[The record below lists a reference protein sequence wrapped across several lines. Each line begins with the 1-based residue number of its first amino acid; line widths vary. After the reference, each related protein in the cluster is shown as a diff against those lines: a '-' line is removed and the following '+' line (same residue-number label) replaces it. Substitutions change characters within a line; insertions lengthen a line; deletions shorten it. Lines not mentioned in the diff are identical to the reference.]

1 MPLLQ
6 VLGSSALLLLG
17 ALLANAA
24 ESWPEFR
31 GPTGQGHAAAAKLP
45 TEWSETKNIQWKTPL
60 PGKGWS
66 SPVAADGVIWL
77 TAAIDSPLTEE
88 QKKEKLKSNTGD
100 QPLNVAGHV
109 DLYVLGIDQQTG
121 KLLHQV
127 KVLGV
132 DDPQWIHTLNSYA
145 SPTPVLEN
153 GKLYCHFGALGNVCF
168 DTKSLQNVWT
178 NSELQIMHENGPGST
193 PVIWG
198 GLMIFHC
205 DGSDIQY
212 IAALD
217 KQTGK
222 IAWKTP
228 RTGEMH
234 NNPQLK
240 KAYGTPLIVRQTEGN
255 TTREILLSPA
265 ANWLYAYDPATGREL
280 WKLNYGTLGF
290 SIVPRPVM
298 GNGLFYLCTTYMK
311 SELLAVK
318 LPALN
323 EAAAEP
329 VIAWRH
335 KKSVPNIPSPLLVG
349 DEIYF
354 VHDNGVATCL
364 DAASG
369 KEAWS
374 ERLGGK
380 YCSSP
385 VYADGKIYLSSREGQ
400 TLVIKPGKKF
410 EKLATNSLDGEI
422 MASSMVLDNSLFIRT
437 DKALYRIGETPVTPK

>member
-1 MPLLQ
+1 MNLRLRYTPGLFLFI
-6 VLGSSALLLLG
+6 LFACSAI
-17 ALLANAA
+17 AA

-31 GPTGQGHAAAAKLP
+31 GPTGQGHAGAAKLP
-45 TEWSETKNIQWKTPL
+45 TEWSETKNVEWKTEL

-77 TAAIDSPLTEE
+77 TAAIDTPLNEE
-88 QKKEKLKSNTGD
+88 QKKEKLKKNTGD
-100 QPLNVAGHV
+100 QPLNAAGHI
-109 DLYVLGIDQQTG
+109 DLFVLGIDQQTG

-132 DDPQWIHTLNSYA
+132 DEPQWIHTLNSYA
-145 SPTPVLEN
+145 SPTPVLSE
-153 GKLYCHFGALGNVCF
+153 GKLYCHFGAFGNVCF

-178 NSELQIMHENGPGST
+178 NNELQIMHENGPGST
-193 PVIWG
+193 PVLWG

-205 DGSDIQY
+205 DGSDVQY

-222 IAWKTP
+222 VAWKTP

-240 KAYGTPLIVRQTEGN
+240 KAYGTPLIVRQTEGTN
-255 TTREILLSPA
+255 SREILLSPA

-298 GNGLFYLCTTYMK
+298 GDGLLYMCTTYMK
-311 SELLAVK
+311 SELLAVR
-318 LPALN
+318 LPTISDPAS
-323 EAAAEP
+323 EP
-329 VIAWRH
+329 TIVWRH

-349 DEIYF
+349 DEIYI

-364 DAASG
+364 DAATG
-369 KEAWS
+369 KEHWT

-385 VYADGKIYLSSREGQ
+385 LYADGKIYLSSREGN

-410 EKLATNSLDGEI
+410 EKLSSNQLEGEI
-422 MASSMVLDNSLFIRT
+422 MSSSMVLDNALFIRT
-437 DKALYRIGETPVTPK
+437 DKALYRISEEKSKK

>member
-1 MPLLQ
+1 MNPHLRYA
-6 VLGSSALLLLG
+6 VALLLP
-17 ALLANAA
+17 LLFASHTLSA

-31 GPTGQGHAAAAKLP
+31 GPTGQGHASSATLP
-45 TEWSETKNIQWKTPL
+45 TEWSETKNVAWKTEL

-77 TAAIDSPLTEE
+77 TTAIDTPLNEE
-88 QKKEKLKSNTGD
+88 QKKEKLKKNTGD
-100 QPLNVAGHV
+100 QPLNAAGHI
-109 DLYVLGIDQQTG
+109 DLYVLGIDQQSG

-145 SPTPVLEN
+145 SPTPVLSE
-153 GKLYCHFGALGNVCF
+153 GKLYCHFGAFGNVCF

-178 NSELQIMHENGPGST
+178 NNELQIMHENGPGST
-193 PVIWG
+193 PVLWG

-205 DGSDIQY
+205 DGSDVQY

-222 IAWKTP
+222 VAWKTQ
-228 RTGEMH
+228 RSGEMH

-240 KAYGTPLIVRQTEGN
+240 KAYGTPLIIRQTEGN
-255 TTREILLSPA
+255 YSREILLSPA

-298 GNGLFYLCTTYMK
+298 GNGLLYMCTTYMK
-311 SELLAVK
+311 SELLAIK
-318 LPALN
+318 LPVIGD
-323 EAAAEP
+323 AASEP
-329 VIAWRH
+329 TIVWRH

-349 DEIYF
+349 DEIYI

-364 DAASG
+364 DAATG
-369 KEAWS
+369 KEHWT

-385 VYADGKIYLSSREGQ
+385 LYADGKIYLSSREGN
-400 TLVIKPGKKF
+400 TLVLKPGKKF
-410 EKLATNSLDGEI
+410 EKVANNQLDGEI
-422 MASSMVLDNSLFIRT
+422 MASSMVLDNSLFIRS
-437 DKALYRIGETPVTPK
+437 DKALYRISEEKTKN

>member
-1 MPLLQ
+1 MRLIN
-6 VLGSSALLLLG
+6 VLAAAAVLVLG
-17 ALLANAA
+17 ALNASA
-24 ESWPEFR
+24 ADSWPEFR
-31 GPTGQGHAAAAKLP
+31 GPTGQGHAAATAKLP
-45 TEWSETKNIQWKTPL
+45 AEWSETKNVQWKTPL

-77 TAAIDSPLTEE
+77 TAAIDTPLNEE
-88 QKKEKLKSNTGD
+88 QKKEKLKKNTGD
-100 QPLNVAGHV
+100 QPLNAAGHV
-109 DLYVLGIDQQTG
+109 DLFVLGIDQQSG

-127 KVLGV
+127 KVLAV

-168 DTKSLQNVWT
+168 DTNSLQNVWT
-178 NSELQIMHENGPGST
+178 NDELQIMHENGPGST

-205 DGSDIQY
+205 DGSDVQY

-217 KQTGK
+217 KATGK
-222 IAWKTP
+222 LAWKTP
-228 RTGEMH
+228 RSGEMH

-240 KAYGTPLIVRQTEGN
+240 KAYGTPLIVRQTEGTN
-255 TTREILLSPA
+255 SREILLSPA

-298 GNGLFYLCTTYMK
+298 GDGLLYMCTTYMK
-311 SELLAVK
+311 SELLAIK
-318 LPALN
+318 LPSLGDA
-323 EAAAEP
+323 EAEP
-329 VIAWRH
+329 TIAWRH

-349 DEIYF
+349 DEIYI

-364 DAASG
+364 DAATG
-369 KEAWS
+369 KELWT

-385 VYADGKIYLSSREGQ
+385 LYADGKIYLSSREGQ
-400 TLVIKPGKKF
+400 TLVLKPGKKF
-410 EKLATNSLDGEI
+410 EKLATNTLDGEI

-437 DKALYRIGETPVTPK
+437 DKALYRIGERK